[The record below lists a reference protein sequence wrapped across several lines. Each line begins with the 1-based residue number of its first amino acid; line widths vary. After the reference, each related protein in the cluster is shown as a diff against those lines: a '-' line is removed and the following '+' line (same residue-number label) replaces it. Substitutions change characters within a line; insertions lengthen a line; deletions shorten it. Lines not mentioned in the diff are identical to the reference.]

1 MSILFTD
8 LDNTLIYS
16 HNRELSEP
24 KLVIE
29 HLDGREQS
37 FMTQFTYD
45 FLSSADWL
53 SIVPVTTRT
62 VKQYT
67 RIECVKKFFN
77 KYAIV
82 CNGGKLLVDGVED
95 EDWARETQL
104 LAQDSYDCLEDAV
117 DKLSFLCKD
126 ETLHRPEKYMCYT
139 KLRHHDPQTVK
150 DQLSEQVDLTK
161 VDLHVVGQKFY
172 MLSNAITK
180 GKAIKRFMKRREQET
195 VLSAGD
201 GILDISMLD
210 VADFAFPAPEIYEM
224 VSNENRLRS
233 KETVLSNG
241 ICKELNN
248 MKEKGII

>member
-95 EDWARETQL
+95 EEWSKETQI

-117 DKLSFLCKD
+117 NKLSFLCKD

-139 KLRHHDPQTVK
+139 KLRHHDPQEVC
-150 DQLSEQVDLTK
+150 DELSKQVDLSK
-161 VDLHVVGQKFY
+161 VDLHVVGKKFY
-172 MLSNAITK
+172 ILANAITK
-180 GKAIKRFMKRREQET
+180 GNAIKRFMKRREKET
-195 VLSAGD
+195 TLSAGD

-210 VADFAFPAPEIYEM
+210 VADFAFPGSEIFEM
-224 VSNENRLRS
+224 VSNKNRLRS
-233 KETVLSNG
+233 EESVMSDG
-241 ICKELNN
+241 ICKELCD
-248 MKEKGII
+248 MKERGII